1 MALRHYITSVN
12 IKKLSRLVGYQHV
25 RILQVEDRL

>member
-12 IKKLSRLVGYQHV
+12 IEVVPATRLSHV